1 MSTGTDT
8 STGLSRAGS
17 ASGTSGRSIPGAG
30 SIGPS
35 GRNDT
40 PPTSAT
46 SADDLS
52 SAPFGSG
59 LAALRRA
66 TAEAQEATAAAATE
80 KRKADQPDDPHAG
93 LSPRDRRAAARAA
106 RRLKGGFEDYPH
118 LLAIK
123 PREGYLFRSDHF
135 QVDNGVACVL
145 GFFHDEAARDDFGAF
160 WGINR
165 IPAGLGEGVS
175 VIVFEQV
182 RRMGEKWIDDR
193 ISTSEKL
200 GKLESG
206 EQESSGTAMSRRKAE
221 KVSLDMEDATAE
233 IQDGA
238 SYMHVHNRLLLKAP
252 TLDALDEALERIRR
266 LYVDRFGT
274 LTVAAYP
281 GEQRQEMTSLFR
293 KNEKKRG
300 KGQHFTSVEFAGS
313 HSLVTNGLNDPGGE
327 YVGSMLG
334 DVNTS
339 AVLFAV
345 NDYER
350 HVVVADATLESVLG
364 RAHVPDM
371 WGSKLSQSAL
381 LNNGRVVHLV
391 LDGANLD
398 VLGPKLPK
406 LTARLDMNSGDINMF
421 EMFGE
426 REDELSI
433 FPAHLEKLVLM
444 AEQAYETTE
453 NDRSIIR
460 GALKETLTTFY
471 IDKQMWVRNAKE
483 NRSRLRLVNLD
494 HKHLPRLQ
502 DLVSYFDTNYKA
514 LSNSTARDDEALHA
528 YNVLKLAFKDL
539 LDNNG
544 DLFNTYTN
552 SQIDGVLEARRV
564 IYDFSKLM
572 RRGKGVAMAQLVNT
586 VGFAVD
592 NLGLGDTVIIHG
604 TENIADRVKEYID
617 TQFERLFARG
627 GRVAYLY
634 NDVDK
639 MLGDAKFNHF
649 DKADWTLLGPMSDM
663 TVAAY
668 QKHLAQD
675 IPPDL
680 ERLVTAK
687 GQNLAYLRRGVT
699 NVVFSLD
706 LALGVNPARAARRAE
721 IEVQVRNETRGDAAQ
736 ILAAAAQTM
745 SPGGNKLTS
754 GQPQRAPMRP
764 RRLLGT
770 DSNRQPQPGPQTRMV
785 PTR

>member
-1 MSTGTDT
+1 MSMGTDT
-8 STGLSRAGS
+8 RTGASPRSGS
-17 ASGTSGRSIPGAG
+17 ATGTNTRSFPG
-30 SIGPS
+30 GPS
-35 GRNDT
+35 
-40 PPTSAT
+40 S
-46 SADDLS
+46 
-52 SAPFGSG
+52 PFVSG
-59 LAALRRA
+59 DGGFASLRRA
-66 TAEAQEATAAAATE
+66 AEDETSAPEVQAQIHDA
-80 KRKADQPDDPHAG
+80 HAG
-93 LSPRDRRAAARAA
+93 LSPKERKAAERAA
-106 RRLKGGFEDYPH
+106 RRLKGSFDDYPH
-118 LLAIK
+118 LLAMK
-123 PREGYLFRSDHF
+123 PREGYLFRSDYF
-135 QVDNGVACVL
+135 EVDNGTACVL

-165 IPAGLGEGVS
+165 IPTGLGDGVS
-175 VIVFEQV
+175 VVVFEQV
-182 RRMGEKWIDDR
+182 RRMGEKWIDDN
-193 ISTSEKL
+193 ISTTEKL

-206 EQESSGTAMSRRKAE
+206 EQDTAGTATSRRKAE
-221 KVSLDMEDATAE
+221 KVSADVSDATAE

-238 SYMHVHNRLLLKAP
+238 SYLHVHNRLLVKAP
-252 TLDALDEALERIRR
+252 NLEALDEALERIKR

-281 GEQRQEMTSLFR
+281 GEQRQELSGLFK

-313 HSLVTNGLNDPGGE
+313 HSLVTNGLNDPRGE

-334 DVNTS
+334 DVNNS
-339 AVLFAV
+339 AVLFDV
-345 NDYER
+345 NGYE
-350 HVVVADATLESVLG
+350 HHIVVADATINPVLG
-364 RAHVPDM
+364 RAHVADM
-371 WGSKLSQSAL
+371 WGSKVSQSAL

-398 VLGPKLPK
+398 ELGPKLSK

-433 FPAHLEKLVLM
+433 FPAHLEKIVLM
-444 AEQAYETTE
+444 AEQAYETTDT
-453 NDRSIIR
+453 DRSIIR
-460 GALKETLTTFY
+460 GELKKTLTTFY
-471 IDKQMWVRNAKE
+471 IDKQMWARNAKE
-483 NRSRLRLVNLD
+483 NRDKLRLVNLN
-494 HKHLPRLQ
+494 HRHVPRLQ
-502 DLVSYFDTNYKA
+502 DLVTYFETQYRA

-528 YNVLKLAFKDL
+528 YNVLRLVFEGL

-544 DLFNTYTN
+544 DLFNTHTN
-552 SQIDGVLEARRV
+552 DEIDGVFEARRV
-564 IYDFSKLM
+564 LYDFSKLM

-604 TENIADRVKEYID
+604 TEHIDDRVKGYIN

-639 MLGDAKFNHF
+639 MLADAKFNHF
-649 DKADWTLLGPMSDM
+649 HKADWTVFGPMSDT
-663 TVAAY
+663 TVVAY

-687 GQNLAYLRRGVT
+687 NQDLAYLRRGVT
-699 NVVFSLD
+699 NVVFRLD
-706 LALGVNPARAARRAE
+706 LALGLNPARAEQRARIEAE
-721 IEVQVRNETRGDAAQ
+721 LQRETL
-736 ILAAAAQTM
+736 LAATGPQSAGRKPVPQERTQ
-745 SPGGNKLTS
+745 P
-754 GQPQRAPMRP
+754 QPQRPTMRP
-764 RRLLGT
+764 RSLPGT
-770 DSNRQPQPGPQTRMV
+770 TTPQRSHIEPQTRMA